1 MKKKAAV
8 AFVSAEAA
16 PFSQTGGL
24 GDVVP
29 ALAEAFVNEGVS
41 VTVFLPFYRKIW
53 PSSV

>member
-24 GDVVP
+24 GDVVH
-29 ALAEAFVNEGVS
+29 ALSEAFVNEVVS
-41 VTVFLPFYRKIW
+41 VTVFLPFY
-53 PSSV
+53 